1 LAEIAV
7 RVIPR
12 AGRTAVGGFRGGALV
27 VRLAAA
33 PVDGAA
39 NEALIEFLAGLFD
52 RPTRDISIVAGRTS
66 RNKRIAIAGLDRAQL
81 DAKLSA
87 ILPR

>member
-1 LAEIAV
+1 MVHLEV
-7 RVIPR
+7 RVMPR
-12 AGRTAVGGFRGGALV
+12 AGRTGLGGYRGGVLV
-27 VRLAAA
+27 IRLAAA

-39 NEALIEFLAGLFD
+39 NDALIEFLADLLG
-52 RPTRDISIVAGRTS
+52 RPKRDVSILAGHKS
-66 RNKRIAIAGLDRAQL
+66 RNKRIAIAGLDQQQL

>member
-1 LAEIAV
+1 MLHLDV
-7 RVIPR
+7 RVMPR
-12 AGRTAVGGFRGGALV
+12 AGRTGLGGYRGGVLV
-27 VRLAAA
+27 IRLAAA

-39 NEALIEFLAGLFD
+39 NDALIEFLADLLGC
-52 RPTRDISIVAGRTS
+52 PKRDVSIVAGHKS
-66 RNKRIAIAGLDRAQL
+66 RNKRIAIDGLDRQQL

>member
-1 LAEIAV
+1 MVHLNV

-12 AGRTAVGGFRGGALV
+12 AGRTGLGGYRGGVLV

-39 NEALIEFLAGLFD
+39 NDTLIEFLSDLFG
-52 RPTRDISIVAGRTS
+52 RPKREVSIVAGHKS
-66 RNKRIAIAGLDRAQL
+66 RNKRISIAGLDQQQL

>member
-1 LAEIAV
+1 MVYVDV
-7 RVIPR
+7 RVVPR
-12 AGRTAVGGFRGGALV
+12 AGRTGLGGYRGGVLG

-39 NEALIEFLAGLFD
+39 HDALIEFIADLFG
-52 RPTRDISIVAGRTS
+52 RPKRDVSIVAGRTS
-66 RNKRIAIAGLDRAQL
+66 RTNRISIDGLDQPQL